1 MTRIISENSPARA
14 YFKSGGPMDL
24 NNSHIGEDDLESYSM
39 RALANEAVVR
49 VELHLL
55 ICETC
60 RERLMAAEEAI
71 AIIRDAARELPRRER
86 IRERQRWSFPRLIPA
101 FAALAFLAI
110 AAVTLPLVRRGP
122 PAAPFAVTLQ
132 TMRGP
137 ASRTAPSR
145 RPLLLGLDLTG
156 LAASPSYRVEVVDRS
171 GDRVWHGTF
180 NGSGAIAS
188 VAIPPQKRGTY
199 FVRVAL
205 PSGETL
211 REYGLEIRGTD

>member
-1 MTRIISENSPARA
+1 MTRIISENIPARA
-14 YFKSGGPMDL
+14 HYQTGGQMDL

-39 RALANEAVVR
+39 RNLSQEAVDR

-60 RERLMAAEEAI
+60 RGRLMESEESI
-71 AIIRDAARELPRRER
+71 AIMKDAARELPRQER
-86 IRERQRWSFPRLIPA
+86 VRERQRWSFPRLIPV
-101 FAALAFLAI
+101 FAAFAFLAI
-110 AAVTLPLVRRGP
+110 AAVTLPLARRGAP
-122 PAAPFAVTLQ
+122 APFTVTLQ

-137 ASRTAPSR
+137 ASQTAPSR
-145 RPLLLGLDLTG
+145 RPLLLSLDLTG
-156 LAASPSYRVEVVDRS
+156 LAASPSYRVEVVDQS

-180 NGSGAIAS
+180 NSSGSAAS

-199 FVRVAL
+199 FVRVAM

-211 REYGLEIRGTD
+211 REYGLEVRGTD

>member
-1 MTRIISENSPARA
+1 V
-14 YFKSGGPMDL
+14 DL
-24 NNSHIGEDDLESYSM
+24 NNSHIGEDELESYSM

-60 RERLMAAEEAI
+60 RGRLMEVEESI
-71 AIIRDAARELPRRER
+71 AIMKDAARELPRRER
-86 IRERQRWSFPRLIPA
+86 VRERQRWSLPWLIPA

-122 PAAPFAVTLQ
+122 PLAPFAVTLQ

-137 ASRTAPSR
+137 ASQTAPSQ
-145 RPLLLGLDLTG
+145 RPLLLALDLTG

-180 NGSGAIAS
+180 DGSATAS

-211 REYGLEIRGTD
+211 REYGLEISGTD